1 MTTISTDSS
10 LYEYLGLTKTN
21 TENSDGN
28 TLAMEDFMELMV
40 TELTHQDPFKPM
52 ENSELA
58 SQISQFATVSGIE
71 ELNNSFTG
79 LSDDLLS
86 GQTLQAA
93 SLVGHQVLAPINSG
107 YLEDGGTVEG
117 VVGLYN
123 DATDVT
129 VQIYDGSG
137 ALVREIE
144 LGTKDKGEVAFT
156 WDGLNDEGD
165 FAGAGVYTISA
176 TSSQKGESVVPYTL
190 IKATVS
196 SVTLGSSSSDMSLN
210 LNGLGTISF
219 SDVAE
224 IL

>member
-10 LYEYLGLTKTN
+10 LYEYLGLAKTD
-21 TENSDGN
+21 TESNDGN

-107 YLEDGGTVEG
+107 YLEDGGSVEG
-117 VVGLYN
+117 VIGLYN

-129 VQIYDGSG
+129 VQIYDSSG

-156 WDGLNDEGD
+156 WDGLTDDGTY
-165 FAGAGVYTISA
+165 AGAGTYTISA
-176 TSSQKGESVVPYTL
+176 TSTQNGESVVPYTL

-196 SVTLGSSSSDMSLN
+196 SVTLGSSGSDMALN